1 MSHTPPPNLEGLLQ
15 LSRREGVDI
24 RPPLLRV
31 LTDLYVQG
39 ASHTREEEQQYV
51 ELALRLL
58 PDVDIPTRTAVANKL
73 ASYPAAPTPIIA
85 FLAGDVPQ
93 VARPILA
100 HPEPEPGPGRNEQA
114 DFAGAPVST
123 AATQEISALPSEDVS
138 TGAVESA
145 VANAQTATL
154 GEAFLQAKP
163 AERVRLLTQF
173 EAQPPASPAAD
184 VPSPNA
190 ELARRLE
197 LAALQ
202 RNEREFAHELELA
215 LRVPRETALRIVRD
229 RSGEPVIVAALALTV
244 PVAVLQRVLLF
255 LNPAIGESVERVF
268 ALSRLYEQ
276 LSPRAALP
284 IIASWRDEV
293 ARRSAVRYVGVHAD
307 EPGSGRAA
315 LMDNARRPVTGRSD
329 EAARRVEAS
338 RPSAL
343 PQRTS

>member
-1 MSHTPPPNLEGLLQ
+1 MAHTPAPNLEGLLQ

-39 ASHTREEEQQYV
+39 ATHTREEEQQYV

-58 PDVDIPTRTAVANKL
+58 PDVDVATRTAVANKL

-93 VARPILA
+93 VARPILE
-100 HPEPEPGPGRNEQA
+100 HPELEPGPSRNEQA
-114 DFAGAPVST
+114 DIAGAPVS
-123 AATQEISALPSEDVS
+123 AATQEISALKSEDVS
-138 TGAVESA
+138 SGAVESA
-145 VANAQTATL
+145 VANAETATL
-154 GEAFLQAKP
+154 GEAFLLARP
-163 AERVRLLTQF
+163 AERVRLLMEF
-173 EAQPPASPAAD
+173 DAQPPASPGAD
-184 VPSPNA
+184 VRSHNA

-197 LAALQ
+197 VAAL
-202 RNEREFAHELELA
+202 RRDEREFARELEHV

-229 RSGEPVIVAALALTV
+229 RSGEPLIVAALALAV

-255 LNPAIGESVERVF
+255 LNPTIGESVERVF

-293 ARRSAVRYVGVHAD
+293 TRRTTVRYVGVHAD

-338 RPSAL
+338 RPRAGT
-343 PQRTS
+343 QRTS